1 MSLSQLMTAQLI
13 TVRLIT
19 ARLINLILL
28 SAVVLAACATP
39 TPVATPSPTAQP
51 DAPRF
56 EAADCPFDE
65 PLGQDVEC
73 GYLIVPEDRAQPG
86 GKTIKLAVARF
97 RSNSAKPAPD
107 PIVYLEGGPGGSP
120 LRALIPQFS
129 VLFAPLLEKRDLIL
143 IDQRGTGYS
152 QPALDCP
159 EYKEWTLSVLDQNL
173 SAEQAEALG
182 NQALLECRERLA
194 SSGVNLAAYDS
205 AANAADLDDLR
216 RALGIEKWNLYGIS
230 YGTRLALTA
239 LRDYPEGIR
248 SIVIDSVVPL
258 QADLYAETPANG
270 ARAFDVLF
278 DTCAADSACNAA
290 FPDLRRV
297 LFDLVDRLNQS
308 PVTFS
313 IRLKSGEKVDMLLN
327 GDGLM
332 GVMFQ
337 SLYAT
342 SVIPLLPRLIYE
354 VRDGNYALVGALQSS
369 FLSQLDDVSFGMH
382 FSVNCEEE
390 APFNTPEQLE
400 AARKQYAD
408 YRVFAGMGIFD
419 LCKAWGS
426 PAAGSIEDQPVRG
439 DVPAL
444 VLSGQFDP
452 ITPPA
457 WGRLVA
463 ETLPSGFYFEL
474 PNAGH
479 GASLTEDCPREMV
492 LAFLDDPATRPDSAC
507 IESDMADFAFAEPL
521 QALEVKLAPF
531 AEASMGLRGLAPDG
545 WVEVAPGTYT
555 PTGSLTD
562 QTAVVQQAG
571 PIAKDMLLSLLTA
584 QIEQSGFEIEFEP
597 AGSRTANGLEWSLYT
612 AEASI
617 AAIDLALAEQ
627 GGVTYI
633 VLLQTLVDER
643 AALHDRLFLPLVD
656 ALQPAGG

>member
-1 MSLSQLMTAQLI
+1 MTAQLI
-13 TVRLIT
+13 TGQLIAARLIT
-19 ARLINLILL
+19 LILI
-28 SAVVLAACATP
+28 SSIVLAACATP
-39 TPVATPSPTAQP
+39 TPTTTPSPTAQP

-86 GKTIKLAVARF
+86 GKTIRLAVARF
-97 RSNSAKPAPD
+97 RSDSARPAPD

-120 LRALIPQFS
+120 LRALIPQFGI
-129 VLFAPLLEKRDLIL
+129 LFAPLLEKRDLIL

-159 EYKEWTLSVLDQNL
+159 EYKEWTLSALDQNL
-173 SAEQAEALG
+173 SAEQAEELG
-182 NQALLECRERLA
+182 NQAMLECRERLA

-216 RALGIEKWNLYGIS
+216 RALGIEQWNLYGIS
-230 YGTRLALTA
+230 YGTRLALTV
-239 LRDYPEGIR
+239 LRDHPEGIR

-258 QADLYAETPANG
+258 QADLYVETPANG
-270 ARAFDVLF
+270 ARAFEVLF
-278 DTCAADSACNAA
+278 DACAGDSACNAA
-290 FPDLRRV
+290 FPDLKHV

-308 PVTFS
+308 PATFP
-313 IRLKSGEKVDMLLN
+313 IRLKSGEKVEMLLN

-354 VRDGNYALVGALQSS
+354 VRDGNYALAGALQSS
-369 FLSQLDDVSFGMH
+369 FLSQLDDVSYGMH

-390 APFNTPEQLE
+390 APFNAPEQLE
-400 AARKQYAD
+400 ATRQQYAG
-408 YRVFAGMGIFD
+408 YRVFGGMGIFD

-426 PAAGSIEDQPVRG
+426 PAAGSIEDQAVGG
-439 DVPAL
+439 DAPAL

-463 ETLPSGFYFEL
+463 ETLPSSFYFEL

-492 LAFLDDPATRPDSAC
+492 LAFLDDPATPPDSAC
-507 IESDMADFAFAEPL
+507 TESDMAALAFARPQ

-531 AEASMGLRGLAPDG
+531 AEASMGLRGLAPEG
-545 WVEVAPGTYT
+545 WVEVAPGSYT
-555 PTGSLTD
+555 PSGSLTD

-571 PIAKDMLLSLLTA
+571 PVAKDMLLRLLTA
-584 QIEQSGFEIEFEP
+584 QIEQSGFQVEFEP
-597 AGSRTANGLEWSLYT
+597 AGSRAANGLEWSLYT

-617 AAIDLALAEQ
+617 ASLDLALAEQ

-633 VLLQTLVDER
+633 VLLQALVDER
-643 AALHDRLFLPLVD
+643 AALYDKLFLPLVD